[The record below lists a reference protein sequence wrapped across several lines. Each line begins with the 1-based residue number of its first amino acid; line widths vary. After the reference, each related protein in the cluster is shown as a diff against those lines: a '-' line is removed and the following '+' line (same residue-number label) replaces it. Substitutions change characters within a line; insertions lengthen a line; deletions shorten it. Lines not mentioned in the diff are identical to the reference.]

1 MGWSIHLHLIAAIS
15 WIGGSV
21 FLFVLGLSIRNKE
34 DQKKVYP
41 IIGPIF
47 GYFEIVALIILIA
60 TGIYMI
66 VDNGLIYA
74 LFDTTIQNEVI
85 DSLRKKLVVVG
96 IIIVVTAIHTYI
108 AFKTLHKERT
118 PIENFLSRGSS
129 LLVFMLNLLVLHYAI
144 IIREIL

>member
-21 FLFVLGLSIRNKE
+21 FLFILGLSIRKKE

-47 GYFEIVALIILIA
+47 GYFEIVALIALIS
-60 TGIYMI
+60 TGVYMI
-66 VDNGLIYA
+66 VDNGLIHI
-74 LFDTTIQNEVI
+74 LFDTTIDHQVI

-96 IIIVVTAIHTYI
+96 TIIVVTAIHTFI
-108 AFKTLHKERT
+108 AFRTIHKERT
-118 PIENFLSRGSS
+118 KTEQILSRGSS
-129 LLVFMLNLLVLHYAI
+129 MLVFILNLVVLHYAI
-144 IIREIL
+144 IIRDIL

>member
-21 FLFVLGLSIRNKE
+21 FLFVLGLSIRKKA
-34 DQKKVYP
+34 DQQKVYP

-47 GYFEIVALIILIA
+47 GYFEIVALIALIS

-66 VDNGLIYA
+66 IDNGLVNI
-74 LFDTTIQNEVI
+74 LFDTSIHHQVI

-96 IIIVVTAIHTYI
+96 IIIVVTAIHTFI
-108 AFKTLHKERT
+108 AFRTIHKERT
-118 PIENFLSRGSS
+118 PLEQFLSRGSS
-129 LLVFMLNLLVLHYAI
+129 MLVFILNLVVLHYAI
-144 IIREIL
+144 IIRDIL

>member
-21 FLFVLGLSIRNKE
+21 FLFVLGLSIRKKA
-34 DQKKVYP
+34 DQQKVYP

-47 GYFEIVALIILIA
+47 GYFEIVALIALIS

-66 VDNGLIYA
+66 VDNGLINI
-74 LFDTTIQNEVI
+74 LFDTSIDHQVI

-96 IIIVVTAIHTYI
+96 IIIVVTAIHTFI
-108 AFKTLHKERT
+108 AFRTIHKERT
-118 PIENFLSRGSS
+118 PLEQLLSRGSS
-129 LLVFMLNLLVLHYAI
+129 MLVFILNLVVLHYAI
-144 IIREIL
+144 IIRDIL

>member
-21 FLFVLGLSIRNKE
+21 FLFVLGLSIRKKE
-34 DQKKVYP
+34 DQQKVYP

-47 GYFEIVALIILIA
+47 GYFEIIALIALIS

-66 VDNGLIYA
+66 IDNGLINI
-74 LFDTTIQNEVI
+74 LFDTTIDHQVI

-96 IIIVVTAIHTYI
+96 TIIVVTAIHTFI
-108 AFKTLHKERT
+108 AFRTIHKKRT
-118 PIENFLSRGSS
+118 KIEQILSRGSS
-129 LLVFMLNLLVLHYAI
+129 MLVFILNLLVLHYAI
-144 IIREIL
+144 IIRDIL

>member
-66 VDNGLIYA
+66 VDNGLIHA